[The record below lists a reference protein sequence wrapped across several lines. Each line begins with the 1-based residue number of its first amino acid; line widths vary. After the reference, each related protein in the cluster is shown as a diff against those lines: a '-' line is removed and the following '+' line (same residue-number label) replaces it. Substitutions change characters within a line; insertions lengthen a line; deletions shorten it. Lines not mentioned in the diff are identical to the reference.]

1 MYIYSKMLPFLC
13 GHLLP
18 SELKR
23 TELNKVNVSCSL
35 VFFSVVCFYSEPKCR
50 AFYWNE
56 WCLSACAPGWTAPFL
71 HLHAMS
77 LLWDGDCAKN
87 VSETMYQRMKELHDF
102 FSFRVKR
109 SFDFRGHFFIS
120 KFKFFFSKTFNIFL
134 IFIQLDTLLLNV
146 GMVKKMLFDSQTSFN
161 LWSCKFIKANQYSEN
176 WLFLPTHFK
185 QSVSRDQEISLL
197 GKMSAFKDQ
206 WRTVTKRWEGYVR
219 CLGQHTGR
227 LLGPSR
233 FLRRIYSSLHQ
244 FTLFIYE
251 PFSLP
256 I

>member
-1 MYIYSKMLPFLC
+1 MLVVASFSFRLC
-13 GHLLP
+13 VF
-18 SELKR
+18 
-23 TELNKVNVSCSL
+23 TLN
-35 VFFSVVCFYSEPKCR
+35 
-50 AFYWNE
+50 
-56 WCLSACAPGWTAPFL
+56 LSAEHSTG
-71 HLHAMS
+71 MS
-77 LLWDGDCAKN
+77 DASPLVPQAELPPSFIFMPWAFFG
-87 VSETMYQRMKELHDF
+87 VETVLRTCQKPCTREWKLHDF

-206 WRTVTKRWEGYVR
+206 WRIVTKRWEGYVR